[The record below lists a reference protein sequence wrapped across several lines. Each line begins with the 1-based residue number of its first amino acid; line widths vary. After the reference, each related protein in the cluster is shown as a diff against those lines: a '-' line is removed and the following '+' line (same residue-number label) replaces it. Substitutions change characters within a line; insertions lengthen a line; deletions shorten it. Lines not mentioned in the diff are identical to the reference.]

1 MGIDLMA
8 PREVHVAD
16 SKFLALILRYKPEE
30 IGISL
35 DEHGWADVDE
45 LVQGISRTRPFTRD
59 MLEEIVAT
67 SSRATGRAGQTHRSC
82 QARNPAAEQLRTPR
96 GV

>member
-1 MGIDLMA
+1 MA

-16 SKFLALILRYKPEE
+16 SKFLALILRHKLEE

-45 LVQGISRTRPFTRD
+45 LGHGMGSSWS
-59 MLEEIVAT
+59 T
-67 SSRATGRAGQTHRSC
+67 SLT
-82 QARNPAAEQLRTPR
+82 LPR
-96 GV
+96 